1 MTTLLVN
8 VVTKATLFNNK
19 SNTALLLSAIS
30 ITPLAAAPLQELL
43 EDNTAR
49 ATLPVNTVTKTFLFS
64 NVNRTALPPN
74 ARRPAFAMDAQQAP
88 RLAVLIPAPARGG
101 PPTGSAYLALQLAQA
116 MLQTLWGE
124 DLKKTRPIKD
134 NFWPGA
140 RIDAPHSHLAMHTWC

>member
-49 ATLPVNTVTKTFLFS
+49 ATLPVNTVTKTALFS
-64 NVNRTALPPN
+64 NVSRTALPPN
-74 ARRPAFAMDAQQAP
+74 ARRPAFAMDAQ
-88 RLAVLIPAPARGG
+88 
-101 PPTGSAYLALQLAQA
+101 
-116 MLQTLWGE
+116 
-124 DLKKTRPIKD
+124 
-134 NFWPGA
+134 
-140 RIDAPHSHLAMHTWC
+140 